1 VADKWLQL
9 AQRDSLALRLPTLAY
24 HVMVD
29 GTGVMLALAPGL
41 LPGGKGGRGGI
52 LVSLRIFLERA
63 SGTAGPDMVVTKL
76 LWEPGIK

>member
-1 VADKWLQL
+1 MVAASAAGFAGIEAADGGVSC
-9 AQRDSLALRLPTLAY
+9 DPGS
-24 HVMVD
+24 VD